1 MTSRLRP
8 RCAIAVA
15 LTAAVLGAF
24 PAAAAGLLTDRQPSS
39 VGPGTPT
46 GPGYTD
52 GEVLLDGTGWNAPG
66 TLRIPSGGYA
76 QWDLGRV
83 EPIRGAAI
91 QADNNDEYILSVSE
105 AGLAWLEVWRAPA
118 VGVPGLQT
126 RDTMKID
133 TRARYVRLTPAAG
146 DGYYSVSEFEVF
158 ANDAQRSRSRLL
170 RPKWLPQHPLDV
182 DWSIALGVTAVVLLA
197 VSRRS
202 PKALVVAAGLL
213 LALGFAVMFKLAVVD
228 PPRVEPARL
237 NFMRAAVAGL
247 ALLAVGRSLLFRRRY
262 PAHERLSLLVLAG
275 SAVLGVL
282 CFVNLGRAQF
292 YDQGKHRPTF
302 LHHYDMRT
310 YFPIAKYFP
319 ELRFDGVYAASA
331 AAVGDERGGLDGVAE
346 VGFRDLR
353 THVPTNV
360 KASREHVEAVRARF
374 SDARWAEFKKDMGYF
389 RAAMGDGGFLGSMSD
404 HGGNATPVWFLGAR
418 LLFGLLPASDF
429 ALWLGVAA
437 DALLLLLGFAALWWA
452 FGPRTAL
459 LGMTVFGAMDFYMF
473 GTNWFGAALR
483 HDWLALWCL
492 GLAALK
498 KERFRLAGALL
509 AWSALIRAFPAL
521 TFLTL
526 AVPAVWDALVLL
538 VKRRFSLRAWVKAQR
553 AVFQVALGAVV
564 FGGLL
569 FLASVVMFGGAA
581 WSEWFRKISLL
592 NADGHLNNLAVK
604 TYVIG
609 AGAGYVAVV
618 IASVL
623 MVVLA
628 VRRAPPVEAA
638 AFGVVLLPVV
648 FNPANYYLHAA
659 FLPVV
664 LGREDRDAP
673 EDTPIGGRLDWMVL
687 LTMCVASYFTTLT
700 ADLGKHFRIDTW
712 VLLSAFGLLWLVQ
725 VVRSFRRAE
734 AVGAHGPEVPAQVPA
749 GEVGASSS
757 PAEAEPA
764 FAPSADVLPT
774 EPPSASAE
782 ANAPLASSAEA
793 RPAEALSSAPLP
805 VEGHS
810 SSAPTSEPERT
821 PVPPVEP
828 KPPGGGS

>member
-1 MTSRLRP
+1 MTPPVRQRLRF
-8 RCAIAVA
+8 AIALAFA
-15 LTAAVLGAF
+15 LAVPGAS
-24 PAAAAGLLTDRQPSS
+24 PALAAGLLTDRQPSS
-39 VGPGTPT
+39 AGPGTPV
-46 GPGYTD
+46 GPAYTD
-52 GEVLLDGTGWNAPG
+52 GQVLPDGAGWNSPG
-66 TLRIPSGGYA
+66 TLRIPSGGYV

-91 QADNNDEYILSVSE
+91 QADNNDEYVLSVSE

-126 RDTMKID
+126 RETMTLD
-133 TRARYVRLTPAAG
+133 TRARYVRLTPAGG
-146 DGYYSVSEFEVF
+146 DGYYSVSELEVF
-158 ANDAQRSRSRLL
+158 ANDAQRSRSRVL

-182 DWSIALGVTAVVLLA
+182 AWAIALGVAALVLLA

-202 PKALVVAAGLL
+202 PRPLVIIAGAV
-213 LALGFAVMFKLAVVD
+213 LALGFAVMFKRAVVD
-228 PPRVEPARL
+228 PPSVEPARL

-262 PAHERLSLLVLAG
+262 PAHERLSVLVLAMT
-275 SAVLGVL
+275 AVLGVL

-292 YDQGKHRPTF
+292 YDQGKHRPTY

-360 KASREHVEAVRARF
+360 KASRDHVEAVRARF

-389 RAAMGDGGFLGSMSD
+389 RAAMGDGGFLGSMGD

-418 LLFGLLPASDF
+418 LLFGLLPASDL

-437 DALLLLLGFAALWWA
+437 DAVLLLLGFAALWWA

-498 KERFRLAGALL
+498 RERFRLAGALL

-521 TFLTL
+521 TLLTL
-526 AVPAVWDALVLL
+526 AVPAVWDALVRL

-553 AVFQVALGAVV
+553 AVFQVALGAMV

-569 FLASVVMFGGAA
+569 FLASVAMFGGAA
-581 WSEWFRKISLL
+581 WTEWWRKVSLL

-604 TYVIG
+604 TYVVG

-664 LGREDRDAP
+664 LGRENRDAP
-673 EDTPIGGRLDWMVL
+673 EDTPTSGRLAWMVL
-687 LTMCVASYFTTLT
+687 LAMCVASYFTTLT
-700 ADLGKHFRIDTW
+700 ADLGKHFRTDTW

-725 VVRSFRRAE
+725 VVRSFRRGAPVAAVDA
-734 AVGAHGPEVPAQVPA
+734 AVGPP
-749 GEVGASSS
+749 VGADST
-757 PAEAEPA
+757 
-764 FAPSADVLPT
+764 LPD
-774 EPPSASAE
+774 S
-782 ANAPLASSAEA
+782 
-793 RPAEALSSAPLP
+793 
-805 VEGHS
+805 
-810 SSAPTSEPERT
+810 T
-821 PVPPVEP
+821 P
-828 KPPGGGS
+828 